1 MSRGEGERAPR
12 GPDGRT
18 PPCSRERCIVAV
30 VLRKRDGK
38 VSGGFCGHLQRG
50 NSRMEKSKTKTVPKG
65 LAGVSKG
72 LTYPLE
78 LVSALGMSY
87 LGLAFCSSRALG
99 VYVQW
104 RGPPP
109 QHCRAWT
116 WVWGPRV
123 YGRCLSLTTPP
134 RNSGS

>member
-1 MSRGEGERAPR
+1 MADVKGRRRKGPQGARWEDTALQQGEMHCGGGVEK
-12 GPDGRT
+12 G
-18 PPCSRERCIVAV
+18 
-30 VLRKRDGK
+30 KRDGK
-38 VSGGFCGHLQRG
+38 VSWGFCGHLQRG

-99 VYVQW
+99 VYIQW

-109 QHCRAWT
+109 PPALQGLDMGL
-116 WVWGPRV
+116 GP
-123 YGRCLSLTTPP
+123 
-134 RNSGS
+134 

>member
-1 MSRGEGERAPR
+1 
-12 GPDGRT
+12 
-18 PPCSRERCIVAV
+18 
-30 VLRKRDGK
+30 
-38 VSGGFCGHLQRG
+38 
-50 NSRMEKSKTKTVPKG
+50 MEKSKTKTVPKG
-65 LAGVSKG
+65 LARVSKG

-109 QHCRAWT
+109 PSTA
-116 WVWGPRV
+116 GPGHGFGALGCMDDV
-123 YGRCLSLTTPP
+123 FP
-134 RNSGS
+134 